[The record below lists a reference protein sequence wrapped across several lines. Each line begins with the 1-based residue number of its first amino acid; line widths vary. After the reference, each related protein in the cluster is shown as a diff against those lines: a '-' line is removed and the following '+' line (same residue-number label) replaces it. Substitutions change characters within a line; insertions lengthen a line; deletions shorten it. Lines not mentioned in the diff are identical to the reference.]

1 MLKSQRIRNEFQ
13 PFRINILR
21 KAFSTEHFSFN
32 IYKIMQDQEQIQENI
47 QSQTQETEQVT
58 QPVAESVQVPI
69 VEESGE
75 NPTFLKGYEIS
86 NFKLSPRIY
95 KILALSAAVNLLFIF
110 AFAQGNL
117 LTRKGCESPF
127 VRTVCG
133 VLDTVYVATMVYDTD
148 SQYVVKEYDKTEIG
162 DAEITYID
170 VSGEAPPL
178 TYPAGYFALANP
190 EQYAQTED
198 GSFTNLN
205 VPQTIDTYPTNPIN
219 PPFPSNS
226 PNLMDMPQTLPP
238 VNKSPVIGNLPD
250 SPIGK
255 TLPGRRGR
263 KENPTDNDDSPTDS
277 PENEAT
283 ADKDANKEKS
293 EGKKDETKQPE
304 INSDAVTAVAINKK
318 PFEDFATMV
327 LAKTSSE
334 EKPDLTKPFMVV
346 MQGVINKDGTLN
358 RKKSKF
364 IRQEGDEEMINL
376 SKSAIAAIGD
386 SGILGYLGNLDVNNV
401 NFTLVQDDEKIFAI
415 ITSSQPTPERANTI
429 TSGFNGLVKGAFL
442 LDSNNIKKLGDDEKI
457 LLKNAKATSKGKDFI
472 LKFEMPKK
480 DAHEM
485 IQRNLEKER
494 QKRKQQENS
503 TAQKTNPNP
512 NAGK

>member
-1 MLKSQRIRNEFQ
+1 
-13 PFRINILR
+13 
-21 KAFSTEHFSFN
+21 
-32 IYKIMQDQEQIQENI
+32 MQDQEQIQKDL

-58 QPVAESVQVPI
+58 QPLTESAEVP
-69 VEESGE
+69 VRENFDG

-86 NFKLSPRIY
+86 KFKLSPNFY

-148 SQYVVKEYDKTEIG
+148 SQYIVKEYDKTEIG

-170 VSGEAPPL
+170 VSGETPPL

-190 EQYAQTED
+190 EQYTQSED
-198 GSFTNLN
+198 GTFTNLN
-205 VPQTIDTYPTNPIN
+205 MPQTIDSFPNNSIN
-219 PPFPSNS
+219 PTMPNTS

-238 VNKSPVIGNLPD
+238 VNRSPVIGKIPD
-250 SPIGK
+250 SPI
-255 TLPGRRGR
+255 RRG
-263 KENPTDNDDSPTDS
+263 KKNSTLDNDSPAKLPDFDDDL
-277 PENEAT
+277 T
-283 ADKDANKEKS
+283 ADKDADK
-293 EGKKDETKQPE
+293 KKDKTGDKKVDEKDDQKEPE

-318 PFEDFATMV
+318 PFEDFSTMV
-327 LAKTSSE
+327 LAKMAGE

-346 MQGVINKDGTLN
+346 MQGAIKKDGTLDRN
-358 RKKSKF
+358 PKKTGF
-364 IRQEGDEEMINL
+364 IKEEGDQEMIDL
-376 SKSAIAAIGD
+376 AKSAIEAIGD
-386 SGILGYLGNLDVNNV
+386 SGVFGYLRNLDIDNV

-415 ITSSQPTPERANTI
+415 IKSNQPTPERANT
-429 TSGFNGLVKGAFL
+429 TASGFNGLIQAAFFA
-442 LDSNNIKKLGDDEKI
+442 DANGIKKLGDDEKL
-457 LLKNAKATSKGKDFI
+457 LLKNAKATSDKKNFI

-480 DAHEM
+480 DAQEM

-494 QKRKQQENS
+494 LKRKQQENS
-503 TAQKTNPNP
+503 TAQKVDSPP